1 MTIERK
7 QAVYREPAAA
17 NSWAASS
24 RLVALIVATGV
35 LVVAVACTAW
45 RVGISST
52 AVRSPVSPAAPS
64 AISSPVFASPT
75 AQDPKVQTSASGLAQ
90 LPVNAALMGSTA
102 IAWADA
108 SLDALGAPTTIA
120 NVQTMVDW
128 FANEG
133 TPHDL
138 NNPLNLQTPFGGSV
152 VSTAGGSPAGDRIQ
166 AYPTPDDFVAAFP
179 IEMNSGSYSA
189 IVAALKAGKGLEGS
203 ASNSKLAAELSV
215 YSGGGYD
222 SIPAVYDK

>member
-1 MTIERK
+1 
-7 QAVYREPAAA
+7 
-17 NSWAASS
+17 
-24 RLVALIVATGV
+24 
-35 LVVAVACTAW
+35 
-45 RVGISST
+45 
-52 AVRSPVSPAAPS
+52 
-64 AISSPVFASPT
+64 
-75 AQDPKVQTSASGLAQ
+75 
-90 LPVNAALMGSTA
+90 
-102 IAWADA
+102 
-108 SLDALGAPTTIA
+108 
-120 NVQTMVDW
+120 MVDW

-203 ASNSKLAAELSV
+203 ASLIPNLPPSCL
-215 YSGGGYD
+215 
-222 SIPAVYDK
+222 SIPAEVTIVFQRFMTSKVSLLQLFPDQYHTGC